1 MRTQSART
9 AARGRRVLAPLAGSV
24 MLRKFLARGLLAAL
38 LVFVA
43 LQLVPYGR
51 AHENPPVRGEPAWD
65 SSETRALAQRACF
78 DCHSNETQ
86 WPWYSNVAP
95 VSWLVQYD
103 VDEGRAKL
111 NFSTWNVT
119 QGEGDEAASALKEGE
134 MPPYAYVA
142 MHGHAR
148 LTPQETAQLAQGF
161 AKTLGGGEG
170 KGERLSQEADED
182 DERGE
187 GR

>member
-1 MRTQSART
+1 MFKKLLV
-9 AARGRRVLAPLAGSV
+9 RGSLV
-24 MLRKFLARGLLAAL
+24 LAAL
-38 LVFVA
+38 FVV

-51 AHENPPVRGEPAWD
+51 AHENPPVTGEPAWD
-65 SSETRALAQRACF
+65 SPATRELAQRACF
-78 DCHSNETQ
+78 DCHSNQTE

-95 VSWLVQYD
+95 MSWLVQYD
-103 VDEGRAKL
+103 VDEGRAKM

-119 QGEGDEAASALKEGE
+119 QGEGDEAAGALTEGE

-148 LTPQETAQLAQGF
+148 LSPQETAQLAQGF

-170 KGERLSQEADED
+170 KGERLSKEEDED